1 MVVAAAS
8 SLVRGSY
15 PRPCVCVSGP
25 GGQVPGGRRSGL
37 WRGQACHNIVVW
49 DMGNKQ
55 GSMLDMAFGNMDKR
69 GRLKTVSGA
78 YTSSQAASEAYT
90 NSPACMT

>member
-8 SLVRGSY
+8 SPVHGSY
-15 PRPCVCVSGP
+15 PRPCACALGP
-25 GGQVPGGRRSGL
+25 GGQVPGGRRAGL
-37 WRGQACHNIVVW
+37 WRGRACHNTVVW

-55 GSMLDMAFGNMDKR
+55 GSRLDMAFGSMDRR
-69 GRLKTVSGA
+69 GRLKTVSGV
-78 YTSSQAASEAYT
+78 YTSNQAASEAYT

>member
-1 MVVAAAS
+1 MAVAAAS
-8 SLVRGSY
+8 SPVHGSY
-15 PRPCVCVSGP
+15 HPLCACVLGP
-25 GGQVPGGRRSGL
+25 GGQVPGGRWSGL
-37 WRGQACHNIVVW
+37 WRGWACHNIVVW
-49 DMGNKQ
+49 DTGNKQ
-55 GSMLDMAFGNMDKR
+55 GSMLYMAFGNMDRR